1 MSVMA
6 RNIDVLGIL
15 TNLRFKGFEDW
26 AVLEAAGTENNWNDI
41 DKNIL
46 TRKTSNYPL
55 L

>member
-6 RNIDVLGIL
+6 WNIDVFR
-15 TNLRFKGFEDW
+15 NNNKFKGFEDW

-46 TRKTSNYPL
+46 TRKTPNYHPL